1 MADLAFADPLG
12 DDNNCLF
19 LGLDSNIIYLSLLKS
34 CGTSRGGEEYASAVR
49 LFFFLKKNRSKKITR
64 VGSFQ
69 LRGSLRK
76 KIVQNVFLL

>member
-49 LFFFLKKNRSKKITR
+49 LFFLKKTEAKKSR
-64 VGSFQ
+64 VWG
-69 LRGSLRK
+69 
-76 KIVQNVFLL
+76 VFNYAVA